1 MRLNQDM
8 FGGGR
13 RIMRVR
19 YETAFLGEKMIR
31 CDVGSQV
38 DGQRVTINSNL
49 MCQPPK
55 FVDIDVPIG

>member
-1 MRLNQDM
+1 
-8 FGGGR
+8 
-13 RIMRVR
+13 MRVR

-31 CDVGSQV
+31 CDVGSHV
-38 DGQRVTINSNL
+38 DGQRIPINSNL